1 MVSPTSMVLS
11 TPPRQKKIPPPASAV
26 RHSPRILEKLQEQ
39 LDQLKAA
46 AAMSTSP
53 LSQDNNL
60 LTPQPL
66 LPLPPPDDFTPDAKS
81 AKAAAAAK
89 AAESAKKLKRKI
101 QEQEASRGKEPKL
114 SLRSV
119 KKATKA
125 QQPKPPSSTQH
136 AKRNKRPPSNTK
148 NNARGRMAKIF
159 NRDNFFDDDDDDD
172 SKNHRDYEDGD
183 DDDYI
188 FREEE
193 DDDDDNDDH
202 DADAD
207 VVAGAAVDTKFGW
220 KQDTATSFTDAA
232 AMVARHR
239 EVFMERAFGGD
250 EEQANNVICRPQA
263 ELNEIIFI
271 LEHWEVGVSLK
282 SIEDPEQFRVVKAF
296 RDTHKAGYKY
306 VNKYWIEYIQ
316 LPEEPTRRAVLR
328 RKEKDKASGGRI
340 VVSREH
346 VFDAIDEWHRK
357 RGHMGQERTHNYCRE
372 KYYNCT
378 QKLVII
384 YCETCFVCM
393 QKNPTVAPLK
403 GSRKPIRS
411 NHFRERFQ
419 IDLIDFRKMR
429 KRDPF
434 GVLMRWIM
442 TVKDHSTGFTY
453 VCALPRKTARA
464 VAHKLQEVFGLI
476 GYPSIFHTDNGKE
489 FTAKAI
495 LRFLRSLNPSIITVT
510 GRPRKPS
517 DQGSVESMNRTVKRI
532 LGSEL
537 AERRMAGENPNW
549 TEVLGTVMSTINSN
563 SGRCSYST
571 SSYMSI
577 FGKTYDQEISCSS
590 EEVQKCWT
598 VDERMKVSTTVRKK
612 PMTTTRMMMITG
624 KPNHVQMTK
633 RMR

>member
-11 TPPRQKKIPPPASAV
+11 TPPRRKTVPPPAGAV

-53 LSQDNNL
+53 LTQGDNL
-60 LTPQPL
+60 LTPHPL
-66 LPLPPPDDFTPDAKS
+66 LPPTPPDDFTPDAKS

-101 QEQEASRGKEPKL
+101 QEQEASRGKQQKL
-114 SLRSV
+114 SLRLV
-119 KKATKA
+119 KKAMKA
-125 QQPKPPSSTQH
+125 TQRKPPSSAP
-136 AKRNKRPPSNTK
+136 AKRNKRKPSTGKNKPPGRQAKTFK
-148 NNARGRMAKIF
+148 RG
-159 NRDNFFDDDDDDD
+159 DDFFDDNDDDD
-172 SKNHRDYEDGD
+172 SNNHHDYEDGS
-183 DDDYI
+183 DDDYVE
-188 FREEE
+188 REEDE
-193 DDDDDNDDH
+193 DEDNDNDDH
-202 DADAD
+202 APGDANAD
-207 VVAGAAVDTKFGW
+207 TSAAVDSKYGW
-220 KQDTATSFTDAA
+220 EQDTAPGFTDAA
-232 AMVARHR
+232 AMIARHR

-271 LEHWEVGVSLK
+271 LEHWKVGVSLK
-282 SIEDPEQFRVVKAF
+282 AIKNPEEFRVIKKF
-296 RDTHKAGYKY
+296 RDTHKNGYKY
-306 VNKYWIEYIQ
+306 VNRYWLEYIQ
-316 LPEEPTRRAVLR
+316 LPGEETRRAVLR
-328 RKEKDKASGGRI
+328 RKEKDRANGGRI

-357 RGHMGQERTHNYCRE
+357 RGHMGQERTHNYCRD

-378 QKLVII
+378 QRLVII

-393 QKNPTVAPLK
+393 QKNPTVAPMK

-577 FGKTYDQEISCSS
+577 FGKSYDQEISCSS

-598 VDERMKVSTTVRKK
+598 VDERMKVSTV
-612 PMTTTRMMMITG
+612 
-624 KPNHVQMTK
+624 
-633 RMR
+633 